1 MNIYA
6 RYFNQDI
13 LVHSFDELMDFLS
26 SIQEIPI
33 TQRLVD
39 EVRAYVQSDMPYPRR
54 YKIRPRVYFIMI
66 KTTAETMEEFKSHR
80 KEAIAEDAPVVMR
93 PADAVQTKK
102 EIKAA
107 QLAEERSGWYYAT
120 IVFKRVIQVAATT
133 KFRYQDTVFEA
144 FVRANSGAECFDKVI
159 AHLKNRP
166 EVDSRSQFPSARGS
180 NFTFEYVGTE
190 LPTEDG
196 EEAVAREEEAEAIAE
211 AEA

>member
-80 KEAIAEDAPVVMR
+80 EEAIAEDAPVVMR

-107 QLAEERSGWYYAT
+107 QLAEQRSGWYYAT

-166 EVDSRSQFPSARGS
+166 EVDPRSQFPSARGS

-196 EEAVAREEEAEAIAE
+196 EEAVCEEGEVEAEA
-211 AEA
+211 

>member
-66 KTTAETMEEFKSHR
+66 KTTAETIEEFKSHR

-107 QLAEERSGWYYAT
+107 QLAEQRSGWYYAT

-196 EEAVAREEEAEAIAE
+196 EEAVCEVEEVEAEA
-211 AEA
+211 

>member
-107 QLAEERSGWYYAT
+107 QLAEQRSGWYYAT

-196 EEAVAREEEAEAIAE
+196 EEAVCEVEEVEAEA
-211 AEA
+211 

>member
-196 EEAVAREEEAEAIAE
+196 EEMVREEEEVETEA
-211 AEA
+211 

>member
-39 EVRAYVQSDMPYPRR
+39 EVRAYVQSDIPYPRR

-196 EEAVAREEEAEAIAE
+196 EEAVCEVEEVEAEA
-211 AEA
+211 